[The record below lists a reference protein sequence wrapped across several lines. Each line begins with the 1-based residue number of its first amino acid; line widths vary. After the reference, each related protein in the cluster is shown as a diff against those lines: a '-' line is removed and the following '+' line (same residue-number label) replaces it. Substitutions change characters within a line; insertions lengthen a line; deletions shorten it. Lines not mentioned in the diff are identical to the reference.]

1 MDALDGVEELA
12 AGAACA
18 SLALDESEE
27 VLARAGRVDDQLA
40 RRGREGLAKV
50 VVIRPQR
57 VRVALLGLLLALAA
71 ANKFRFVPALRSG
84 DPSAARHLSQSIAV
98 EWLIISAVLGT
109 TAVLTT
115 NLALP
120 V

>member
-1 MDALDGVEELA
+1 MASVTVPGLIVAGVYMSYHLAGSFAALIETDYGR
-12 AGAACA
+12 
-18 SLALDESEE
+18 ALI
-27 VLARAGRVDDQLA
+27 VKLL
-40 RRGREGLAKV
+40 
-50 VVIRPQR
+50 
-57 VRVALLGLLLALAA
+57 LLGLLLALAA

-98 EWLIISAVLGT
+98 EWVIISAVLGT